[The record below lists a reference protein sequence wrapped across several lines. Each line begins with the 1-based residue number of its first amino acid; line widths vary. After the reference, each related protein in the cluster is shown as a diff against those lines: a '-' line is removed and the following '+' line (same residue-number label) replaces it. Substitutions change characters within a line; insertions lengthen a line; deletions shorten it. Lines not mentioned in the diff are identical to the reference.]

1 LNTKIVK
8 RKIFVLLGAPG
19 AGKGTLAA
27 IVAKKASLPHV
38 ASGDL
43 FRDALA
49 KGTSLGIQAKS
60 YMEKGQ
66 LVPDEITI
74 KMILERIT
82 APDCSKG
89 FVLDG
94 FPRTLEQAVSLDKA
108 LTANSESVTKT
119 LLVDVSS
126 EEVVKRLSG
135 RRICRQCQ
143 TPYHIIFVQP
153 KVSGKCDKCGGELYQ
168 RADDNEKTVRDRLAV
183 YEKQTKPVIDYYK
196 KTKKL
201 VAIEG
206 EGQVETI
213 AEKLLAAMK

>member
-1 LNTKIVK
+1 MSNKIKK
-8 RKIFVLLGAPG
+8 REIFVLLGAPG

-27 IVAKKASLPHV
+27 IVAKKADLPHI

-43 FRDALA
+43 FRDALS
-49 KGTSLGIQAKS
+49 KGTKLGIQAKS

-74 KMILERIT
+74 KMILERIIAT
-82 APDCSKG
+82 DCAKG

-108 LTANSESVTKT
+108 LSTNGESVTKT
-119 LLVDVSS
+119 LLIDVSS

-143 TPYHIIFVQP
+143 TPYHIIYVQP
-153 KVSGKCDKCGGELYQ
+153 KVTGKCDKCGGELYQ
-168 RADDNEKTVRDRLAV
+168 RADDNEKTVRDRLSV

-196 KTKKL
+196 KTNKL
-201 VAIEG
+201 GAIAG
-206 EGQVETI
+206 EGQVEAI